1 MDWIRKNSPSGKH
14 HKENSTVLCWIQS
27 HVEKTPSVLSST
39 DLHHHHILQRSF
51 PHIQALIVDVATNSY
66 IKHQF
71 YNFTQYGKKQ
81 LSKCMKNPHGFD
93 KCRIGRTY
101 YETVN
106 YNFYDLPSLH
116 VVDLNST
123 VEFPNNQVS
132 NLDDEQ
138 NLPQIKHIYPRDMI
152 QQFTDIAISDP
163 YKNGRIEC
171 LAYIAGFKDGN
182 SLIGTHLVFPRQ
194 QGTASDVND
203 LGKIETIPYKNIIT
217 H

>member
-1 MDWIRKNSPSGKH
+1 MDWIRKYSPSGKH

-27 HVEKTPSVLSST
+27 HVEKTPSILSST

-71 YNFTQYGKKQ
+71 YNITQYGKKQ
-81 LSKCMKNPHGFD
+81 LSKCMKNPHVFD
-93 KCRIGRTY
+93 NCRIGRTY

-116 VVDLNST
+116 VVDLNLT

-132 NLDDEQ
+132 NLDDEHD
-138 NLPQIKHIYPRDMI
+138 LPQIKHRC
-152 QQFTDIAISDP
+152 SD
-163 YKNGRIEC
+163 
-171 LAYIAGFKDGN
+171 L
-182 SLIGTHLVFPRQ
+182 L
-194 QGTASDVND
+194 
-203 LGKIETIPYKNIIT
+203 
-217 H
+217 